1 MRNKICYQTIRK
13 AMSAGFKMQKCSGLF
28 SSPFRKRALLFQN
41 ILLLLY
47 TILLLL
53 QFLMKPLNSRM
64 VSELCPMKPE
74 HDVLHWNRQNFTTVN
89 QRMEVIILF
98 VDDFYFIYLFF
109 HMTCNFICIYLV
121 ICFHFVFVYRTVNVM
136 SFHALTVHARLAC

>member
-28 SSPFRKRALLFQN
+28 SSPFRKRASLFQN

-64 VSELCPMKPE
+64 VSELCPIKPE
-74 HDVLHWNRQNFTTVN
+74 DDVLHWNRQNFTTVN
-89 QRMEVIILF
+89 QQMEVITLF
-98 VDDFYFIYLFF
+98 VDDFYFIYLFIF
-109 HMTCNFICIYLV
+109 SYDLQFYLYLFSYLFSF
-121 ICFHFVFVYRTVNVM
+121 CLCLSHCQCHELPRTDCPM
-136 SFHALTVHARLAC
+136 PD